1 MIISS
6 LNLPN
11 YTRLT
16 YFGFVNIMSKLMPL
30 SVNLELENIKNI
42 INQIDGETYKT

>member
-1 MIISS
+1 
-6 LNLPN
+6 
-11 YTRLT
+11 
-16 YFGFVNIMSKLMPL
+16 MSKPMPL

>member
-1 MIISS
+1 
-6 LNLPN
+6 
-11 YTRLT
+11 
-16 YFGFVNIMSKLMPL
+16 MSKLMPR

>member
-1 MIISS
+1 
-6 LNLPN
+6 
-11 YTRLT
+11 
-16 YFGFVNIMSKLMPL
+16 MSKLMPL